1 MEIQI
6 IVAVHK
12 ASRLPQGTIFL
23 PVQVGAALHPP
34 LDGLQPDDAGD
45 SISEK
50 NPHYCELT
58 ALYWAWKNCPAEY
71 VGLAHY
77 RRYFAKAA
85 FGVDKWKRIE
95 GRTELER
102 ALKKADVLLPKKRN
116 YWIETNYSQY
126 VHAHH
131 QQDLTLTRD
140 ILRERWPAYLPA
152 YDAVMRRTSGHRFNM
167 FVMRKDIL
175 NDYCCWLFDILFELE
190 KRLDISTYSPNDA
203 RVFGFVAERLLDVWI
218 ETNQIAYTEMP
229 VVFTEKVNWL
239 TKGGAFLRRKF
250 VRHAPEAAAEAAERQ
265 SANV

>member
-34 LDGLQPDDAGD
+34 LDGLQPDSTGD
-45 SISEK
+45 NISKK

-71 VGLAHY
+71 IGLAHY
-77 RRYFAKAA
+77 RRYFARAA
-85 FGVDKWKRIE
+85 LCGDKWSRIA
-95 GRTELER
+95 GRTELEH
-102 ALKKADVLLPKKRN
+102 ALENADVLLPKKRN

-131 QQDLTLTRD
+131 QQDLTLTRQ
-140 ILRERWPAYLPA
+140 ILQERWPAYIPA
-152 YDAVMRRTSGHRFNM
+152 YDSVMKRTFGHRFNM
-167 FVMRKDIL
+167 FVMRRNALD
-175 NDYCCWLFDILFELE
+175 NYCSWLFDILFELE
-190 KRLDISTYSPNDA
+190 KRLDISAYSPNDA

-218 ETNQIAYTEMP
+218 ETNQISYRELP

-239 TKGGAFLRRKF
+239 KKGGAFLKRKF
-250 VRHAPEAAAEAAERQ
+250 VPR
-265 SANV
+265 SADAV